1 MLSRANYDESVYF
14 CHELLKFTKNFKNS
28 SKFVAKQ
35 MQFCMSFA
43 IVQSIQLFHMYILLI
58 SIVIGIFIAMLFL
71 NIYFRVKVF
80 QVYGRLVRAR
90 VEFGAAHIF
99 NSEKMATEILPR
111 YPEQRED
118 ILLFV
123 RHIHYSIRMAS
134 VLTGLITLFGGI
146 LMWYRHE

>member
-1 MLSRANYDESVYF
+1 MRN
-14 CHELLKFTKNFKNS
+14 CW
-28 SKFVAKQ
+28 
-35 MQFCMSFA
+35 SFA
-43 IVQSIQLFHMYILLI
+43 IDSSIQLFNMYILLI

-71 NIYFRVKVF
+71 NIYFRMKVF

-99 NSEKMATEILPR
+99 NSEKMATEILPK
-111 YPEQRED
+111 YPEQRDD